1 MSAFINSPTDQFE
14 INTYT
19 STSSAVADTSWTSIT
34 TFGVYTVIVF
44 AVIVGT
50 HTTTIGNNGTTPTKW
65 SIGTESTFSTIQ
77 NMVYSQIGVSGQ
89 QFFPLIYVTFVFITI
104 SNTFSM
110 IPYNFA
116 TMAQTIF
123 TIATSSIIW
132 TGVTITGFYNF
143 KLGYFG
149 TFVPA
154 GTTTPTVPVTV
165 IIETTSY
172 TARSVSTGTRTGSN
186 ITAGHTTTVITGG
199 TIFDFMSSGAI
210 FFVTGFTPTATV
222 TGIMCTECAIA
233 TIQAY
238 VFCITACSY
247 TKEAI
252 YTH

>member
-1 MSAFINSPTDQFE
+1 MFINSPLEQFE
-14 INTYT
+14 INTYIST
-19 STSSAVADTSWTSIT
+19 TSSIADFSWTST
-34 TFGVYTVIVF
+34 TNFGVYTIIVF
-44 AVIVGT
+44 SIIIGT
-50 HTTTIGNNGTTPTKW
+50 HTTSIGNNGIIPTKW
-65 SIGTESTFSTIQ
+65 SMGIESTYSTTQ
-77 NMVYSQIGVSGQ
+77 NMVYSQIGISGQ
-89 QFFPLIYVTFVFITI
+89 QYFPTIYVIFVFITI

-116 TMAQTIF
+116 TMSHTVF
-123 TIATSSIIW
+123 TVSTSSITW

-143 KLGYFG
+143 KTEYFG

-199 TIFDFMSSGAI
+199 TIFDFMSSGII
-210 FFVTGFTPTATV
+210 FFIVGFTPTGTV
-222 TGIMCTECAIA
+222 TGIMCTEFAIG

-238 VFCITACSY
+238 VFSITACSY
-247 TKEAI
+247 IKEAI